1 MPPKLSQG
9 DEQAVTNLLQKGAS
23 EMKGWPLDYT
33 EKFRM
38 TCSGHDSCI
47 VYTLACASGTRRH
60 ASATALG
67 QSCRHDCLPPSWWWR
82 MATLS
87 EKTELAC
94 WLARQVQVLVGA
106 SLLWCSGLLSCWN
119 SKTGLHLEWLSS
131 DYVDPL
137 CGADVKPAIK
147 CLLEPAG
154 SWVGRPR
161 CALNGIYFIV
171 LLSAP
176 PLPSLVT
183 SPYPSQHMAAL
194 LRKPSRRYARLV
206 FWSAVT
212 LELQNMPAP
221 WAIEQCLRGHS
232 VPGWRQACHQTS
244 PQVLGRHLSN
254 INVDP
259 QKRI

>member
-1 MPPKLSQG
+1 
-9 DEQAVTNLLQKGAS
+9 
-23 EMKGWPLDYT
+23 
-33 EKFRM
+33 
-38 TCSGHDSCI
+38 
-47 VYTLACASGTRRH
+47 
-60 ASATALG
+60 
-67 QSCRHDCLPPSWWWR
+67 
-82 MATLS
+82 MAALS
-87 EKTELAC
+87 EKTKLAC

-194 LRKPSRRYARLV
+194 SEKTKSALRSPRFLVCCHLGTPKYACTLSDWAVSTWTLCARLT
-206 FWSAVT
+206 SSLPSNIPPSIRQT
-212 LELQNMPAP
+212 PQQYQCRPQKKDLELNS
-221 WAIEQCLRGHS
+221 LRGCREC
-232 VPGWRQACHQTS
+232 PR
-244 PQVLGRHLSN
+244 PF
-254 INVDP
+254 
-259 QKRI
+259 